1 MHGMVEGSARFEN
14 APRAVEMLHERAG
27 QRERR
32 SDGDWIARR
41 GGGRPLHRG
50 AVRQQRDAQV
60 ADAKD
65 ASTSAEAHNDETAP
79 ADDAQVDEKK

>member
-1 MHGMVEGSARFEN
+1 MLQTFVNPGDEVLIP
-14 APRAVEMLHERAG
+14 APAFPMFKFY
-27 QRERR
+27 
-32 SDGDWIARR
+32 
-41 GGGRPLHRG
+41 
-50 AVRQQRDAQV
+50 AQV